1 MKIIYQSFDG
11 LSFNTREECEKYEA
25 SKAKPRMYAWSGKT
39 DDVDVAYVVDICTEA
54 ELCWFLAE
62 CDSKGTFSEGIED
75 ACGVYIWD
83 TWSERYQYLDTD
95 PQVIKALVHW
105 LRDTNKI

>member
-25 SKAKPRMYAWSGKT
+25 SKAKPRMYFHNGKV
-39 DDVDVAYVVDICTEA
+39 DDVEKAYVVDIRTEE
-54 ELCWFLAE
+54 ELSWFLAE
-62 CDSKGTFSEGIED
+62 CENRGSISEGVED
-75 ACGVYIWD
+75 DCGVYIWD
-83 TWSERYQYLDTD
+83 SWNERYHYLDTYED
-95 PQVIKALVHW
+95 VIKALHHW